1 MCVLGLGTD
10 VMCAFGD
17 LGVQSFLSPYL
28 IPCPISDSPPGLSG
42 ILNESFVSSNS
53 ADEIR

>member
-1 MCVLGLGTD
+1 MCLGLGTD

-17 LGVQSFLSPYL
+17 LGVESFLFPYL
-28 IPCPISDSPPGLSG
+28 IPPPISDSPPGLTG
-42 ILNESFVSSNS
+42 ILNESFVFSNR